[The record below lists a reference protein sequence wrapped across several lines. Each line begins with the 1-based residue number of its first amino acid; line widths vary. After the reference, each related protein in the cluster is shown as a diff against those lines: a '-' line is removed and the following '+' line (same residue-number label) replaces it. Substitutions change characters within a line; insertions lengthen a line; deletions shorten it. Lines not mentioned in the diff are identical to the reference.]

1 MAMRCFWPPDNWPP
15 PAPTK
20 VLYFSGKLSTKLN
33 WASAQ
38 ACLLVGWARRAMCGW
53 CLDVSFPLRNQPKKT
68 PFGKV
73 HHDAET
79 GRNHPAWVKSSL
91 LASGKPC
98 MMLWRM
104 ELAKSTGSWH
114 VSTVAPEDGNCRE
127 GRGRDLKIRGTAR
140 FCREEWEN
148 FRENHRPTHRLSGA
162 CPVKTIHRF
171 LEINWNLE
179 VISTLKASMATE
191 SVPFLDEC
199 GFFLRDDF
207 IHCKLIQ
214 INFWI
219 VDFSLLHV

>member
-38 ACLLVGWARRAMCGW
+38 AWFLVGWGPKGHLWMVSW
-53 CLDVSFPLRNQPKKT
+53 CVFSPKEPAEKDSI
-68 PFGKV
+68 GKV

-79 GRNHPAWVKSSL
+79 SRNHPAWVKSSL

-114 VSTVAPEDGNCRE
+114 VSTVAPLWMAIAERARGGIWKSGELQGFVGKN
-127 GRGRDLKIRGTAR
+127 GRILGKIIGPPTGYQGPALSKLSIDFLRSIETWRWYPPLKLV
-140 FCREEWEN
+140 W
-148 FRENHRPTHRLSGA
+148 PLK
-162 CPVKTIHRF
+162 VYRF
-171 LEINWNLE
+171 L
-179 VISTLKASMATE
+179 M
-191 SVPFLDEC
+191 SVV
-199 GFFLRDDF
+199 FF
-207 IHCKLIQ
+207 
-214 INFWI
+214 
-219 VDFSLLHV
+219 